1 MRAGSVTGRSTAP
14 PIQAQHNLSQIG
26 GANPNANVRAKLLAL
41 DDMVEI
47 LGGELGFHK
56 REVQMLRSEKE
67 SLESVLTAKTGEVRK
82 TLTHELKKVEDEMK
96 RHYAWQKS
104 ENSRIQQ
111 QVTGLKQE
119 KTSLDMQLME
129 LERRMAE
136 LELQMGHDAQHM

>member
-1 MRAGSVTGRSTAP
+1 MRGGSVTGRSTAP
-14 PIQAQHNLSQIG
+14 IPANNVSNL
-26 GANPNANVRAKLLAL
+26 GAPNPNANVRAKLLAL

-47 LGGELGFHK
+47 LGGELNFHK

-67 SLESVLTAKTGEVRK
+67 SLESVLNTKTGEVRK
-82 TLTHELKKVEDEMK
+82 TLGHELKKVEDEMK

>member
-1 MRAGSVTGRSTAP
+1 
-14 PIQAQHNLSQIG
+14 
-26 GANPNANVRAKLLAL
+26 
-41 DDMVEI
+41 
-47 LGGELGFHK
+47 
-56 REVQMLRSEKE
+56 MLRSEKE
-67 SLESVLTAKTGEVRK
+67 SLETVLNTKTGEVRK
-82 TLTHELKKVEDEMK
+82 TLGHELKKVEDEMK